1 MPTRESYSGQVS
13 VDNRRSQMEDGQF
26 AQRRRWASLPFRYNL
41 VWKLTFKQAE
51 MFEAWLEYEVK
62 VGTTFIYAEVPLM
75 GRTVNV
81 RPVTGMPSYSPKGAS
96 WIVTMEVEEKW
107 DKPIVPKRTGVL
119 PQWPD
124 ALPDLES
131 VGFTLSKIN
140 AITVSDIEGGIPD
153 MRERFR
159 DQLSQ
164 YQGTLILNQS
174 QRDVFWRFFKDDLIG
189 GLSWFNAP
197 FANARSQEHRRA
209 RIVNNQA
216 VESAQG
222 SWYSVAIT
230 LETTN
235 TPLMSREEYFAGF
248 VFINDYVEAGYV
260 VDGYVGRY
268 E

>member
-1 MPTRESYSGQVS
+1 MS

-62 VGTTFIYAEVPLM
+62 QGTTFAYTELPLM
-75 GRTVNV
+75 GRIVYV

-107 DKPIVPKRTGVL
+107 NKPNIPVRTGKL
-119 PQWPD
+119 PQWPSG
-124 ALPDLES
+124 LPNLES
-131 VGFTLSKIN
+131 VGFTISKIN

-164 YQGTLILNQS
+164 YQGSLILSQS
-174 QRDVFWRFFKDDLIG
+174 QRDLFWQFFRDDLIG
-189 GLSWFNAP
+189 GMGWFNAP
-197 FANARSQEHRRA
+197 FANARSQGNRRA

-222 SWYSVAIT
+222 AWYTVAIT
-230 LETTN
+230 LETVS
-235 TPLMSREEYFAGF
+235 TPLMSREEYFSNF
-248 VFINDYVEAGYV
+248 VFINDYVESSYV